1 MSRTLLMAAALFAAA
16 TLSAKELK
24 VLMIGNSFSQSVL
37 SYLPRIVKAEKK
49 HNLLL
54 AQMMIGGCTL
64 NRHIAELKKAED
76 DPNYKPYGTNYQKRR
91 RVNLPEMIK
100 AEKWDIV
107 TIQQGSHESW
117 NKEKFQPAANELI
130 AYIRK
135 NAPQA
140 EIVVHQTWSYRNS
153 DGRISGPKPGWGF
166 DQKGMYDRLTA
177 NYTDLAKEHKLR
189 VIPVGK
195 AVQLFREKTPVKY
208 TPPTAEE
215 KKNLVCPDLP
225 KRAGDV
231 VANDWWAKDRKT
243 GEMVL
248 KTDSIHLNNDGN
260 YLQGCV
266 WYGFLFGEDPA
277 SIQFVPRNIGNKQAA
292 LLRTCASE
300 ALKTFPQVKK

>member
-135 NAPQA
+135 NAPRRKSWCIRPGRTA
-140 EIVVHQTWSYRNS
+140 TPTDASADRNR
-153 DGRISGPKPGWGF
+153 GG
-166 DQKGMYDRLTA
+166 
-177 NYTDLAKEHKLR
+177 
-189 VIPVGK
+189 
-195 AVQLFREKTPVKY
+195 
-208 TPPTAEE
+208 
-215 KKNLVCPDLP
+215 
-225 KRAGDV
+225 
-231 VANDWWAKDRKT
+231 
-243 GEMVL
+243 
-248 KTDSIHLNNDGN
+248 DSIRRA
-260 YLQGCV
+260 CTTV
-266 WYGFLFGEDPA
+266 
-277 SIQFVPRNIGNKQAA
+277 SPRIIRILPRSTN
-292 LLRTCASE
+292 S
-300 ALKTFPQVKK
+300 V

>member
-1 MSRTLLMAAALFAAA
+1 MDAAFFRLFYRFNFFYAVHGLAAGRGLILWAMNEKKLRKKANLWIATAANELNEIRRRWRLTSNRQFARAVGMNERTIAKLNPKQPKNHQANL
-16 TLSAKELK
+16 KEL
-24 VLMIGNSFSQSVL
+24 LTADQWN
-37 SYLPRIVKAEKK
+37 
-49 HNLLL
+49 
-54 AQMMIGGCTL
+54 
-64 NRHIAELKKAED
+64 
-76 DPNYKPYGTNYQKRR
+76 
-91 RVNLPEMIK
+91 
-100 AEKWDIV
+100 IV

-166 DQKGMYDRLTA
+166 DQNGMYDRLTA
-177 NYTDLAKEHKLR
+177 NYTNLAKEHKLR

-231 VANDWWAKDRKT
+231 VGNDWWAKDKKT

-248 KTDSIHLNNDGN
+248 KSDSIHLNNDGN

-300 ALKTFPQVKK
+300 ALKSFPQVKK